1 MTQIDYFYKFTVN
14 TGLVV
19 QPLGFAPLGSKKA

>member
-19 QPLGFAPLGSKKA
+19 QPLAFAPLGSKKA

>member
-1 MTQIDYFYKFTVN
+1 MTQIDYFYKFPAN

-19 QPLGFAPLGSKKA
+19 QPLAFARR